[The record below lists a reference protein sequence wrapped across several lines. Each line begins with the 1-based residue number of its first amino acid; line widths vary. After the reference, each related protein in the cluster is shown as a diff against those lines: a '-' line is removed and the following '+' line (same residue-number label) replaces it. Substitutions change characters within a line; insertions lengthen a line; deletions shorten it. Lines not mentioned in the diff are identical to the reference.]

1 MNREIKFR
9 GLVADEPNTW
19 VYGYLVANNL
29 ISQVEEKDDGK
40 CCGIGTFLVKPETV
54 GQFTGLKD
62 KNGVEIY
69 EGDIVR
75 FVRNFSKYKC
85 SKKYDFEVYF
95 NEFLCHYAL
104 HILDNNSNSYGKNGQ
119 FDILSLTG
127 AKVKD
132 LEVIG
137 NIYEVENDRN
147 R

>member
-1 MNREIKFR
+1 MREIKFR
-9 GLVADEPNTW
+9 GKQGFEDKWL
-19 VYGYLVANNL
+19 YGYL
-29 ISQVEEKDDGK
+29 IKDKKKYYITNDYGD
-40 CCGIGTFLVKPETV
+40 TFYEIIPKTI
-54 GQFTGLKD
+54 GQFTGLYD
-62 KNGVEIY
+62 KNNTPIY

-137 NIYEVENDRN
+137 NIYDNEVEE
-147 R
+147 

>member
-9 GLVADEPNTW
+9 
-19 VYGYLVANNL
+19 VYDYDMKKMRYLNGNHDFICFDKKGNGYYHNMQTGFGEWFSELM
-29 ISQVEEKDDGK
+29 
-40 CCGIGTFLVKPETV
+40 
-54 GQFTGLKD
+54 QFAGLKD

>member
-1 MNREIKFR
+1 MREIKFR
-9 GLVADEPNTW
+9 IYADNKFYYKCLVGNTNDIENKDWTCPIVWLEDKKEW
-19 VYGYLVANNL
+19 VNCDN
-29 ISQVEEKDDGK
+29 
-40 CCGIGTFLVKPETV
+40 GIIQ
-54 GQFTGLKD
+54 QFTGLTD

>member
-137 NIYEVENDRN
+137 NIYEVEDGRN